1 MKIAFLTNYTT
12 DFIVKE
18 FQKKIKGENIDA
30 EYYLPGFNQYVQ
42 EILNE
47 KSGLYNFKPEVI
59 YFSIDIG
66 FYCEDIFSQ
75 LFDEGAQRCFELV
88 EERMMNVYG
97 LLNHLTKSLP
107 NTVVMIENY
116 FLKSSYFTKTL
127 EYNSNFGLESIL
139 LRLNS
144 DLEKFILENQ
154 NFRIMS
160 VASLFQQYGEERLI
174 DQRLHYIAK
183 SRWSQFG
190 NQKVAELYLNH
201 LKAYKG
207 LRKKVI
213 VLDLDNT
220 LWGGVIGQDGMEGI
234 LLSNDGPG
242 KAFYDFQTELLKLF
256 KMGVLLVIASKNT
269 EDVAMEAI
277 EKHPYMVLRKNNFV
291 ARRINWDNKAQNIRN
306 MATELNLGLDSF
318 IFLDDSHF
326 ERGLVASEIPEIT
339 VPELP
344 EDPMEYVKF
353 LKSLDFFNFHKLT
366 DDDFKRNKTYLDNQE
381 RKKFSDA
388 FTDTTSYLKSLE
400 MTALI
405 KPIDDF
411 SFPRIVQL
419 IGKTNQF
426 NVTTRRHSEAAMQEF
441 YGNSNQYLI
450 LELSLKDKFG
460 DNGIVAAAI
469 VKFDETDSALID
481 TFLMSC
487 RVIARNVEDAF
498 VSFIGDRVSERG
510 KKYLVG
516 EIIPTAK
523 NEPCRELYANNGFK
537 SEANGFWRFDLS
549 QTSIPSPGYIKI
561 VTSKEEYD
569 AA

>member
-18 FQKKIKGENIDA
+18 FQKKLKAENIEA
-30 EYYLPGFNQYVQ
+30 ELYLPGFNQYVQ
-42 EILNE
+42 EIIND

-59 YFSIDIG
+59 YFSLDVAY
-66 FYCEDIFSQ
+66 YCEDILSQ
-75 LFDEGAQRCFELV
+75 LFDLGSQKCYEQI

-97 LLNHLTKSLP
+97 LLNQLSKSLP
-107 NTVVMIENY
+107 NSVVMIENY

-127 EYNSNFGLESIL
+127 EYNSNFGLENIIL
-139 LRLNS
+139 KLNS
-144 DLEKFILENQ
+144 DLERFILESQ

-160 VASLFQQYGEERLI
+160 LTSLFQQFGEEKLI

-190 NQKVAELYLNH
+190 NQKIAELYINH
-201 LKAYKG
+201 LRAYKG
-207 LRKKVI
+207 LRKKCI

-256 KMGVLLVIASKNT
+256 KMGILLVIASKNT
-269 EDVAMEAI
+269 EEVAMEAI

-291 ARRINWDNKAQNIRN
+291 AHRINWDNKAQNIRS
-306 MATELNLGLDSF
+306 MAQELNIGLDSF

-326 ERGLVASEIPEIT
+326 ERGLVAAEIPEVI
-339 VPELP
+339 VPALP

-366 DDDFKRNKTYLDNQE
+366 ADDFKRNKTYLDNQE

-388 FTDTTSYLKSLE
+388 FTDTTAYLKSLE

-426 NVTTRRHSEAAMQEF
+426 NVTTRRHSESVMKEF
-441 YGNSNQYLI
+441 YGDSNNYLI

-469 VKFDETDSALID
+469 VKFDESESALID
-481 TFLMSC
+481 TLLMSC
-487 RVIARNVEDAF
+487 RVISRNVENAF
-498 VSFIGDRVSERG
+498 ISFMGERVKEKG
-510 KKYLVG
+510 KKFLVG

-523 NEPCRELYANNGFK
+523 NEPCREVFANNGFQ

-549 QTSIPSPGYIKI
+549 ASSIPSPDYIKI
-561 VTSKEEYD
+561 VTTKEEYE
-569 AA
+569 

>member
-18 FQKKIKGENIDA
+18 FQKKIKNENIDA
-30 EYYLPGFNQYVQ
+30 ELYLPGFNQYVQ

-59 YFSIDIG
+59 YFSLDIAY
-66 FYCEDIFSQ
+66 YCEDLLSQ
-75 LFDEGAQRCFELV
+75 LFDLGSQRCFELI

-97 LLNHLTKSLP
+97 LLNHLSKSLP
-107 NTVVMIENY
+107 NSVVMIENY

-127 EYNSNFGLESIL
+127 EYNSNYGLESIVSK
-139 LRLNS
+139 LNS
-144 DLEKFILENQ
+144 DLERFALENQ
-154 NFRIMS
+154 NVRIVS
-160 VASLFQQYGEERLI
+160 LVSLFQQYGEEKLI

-234 LLSNDGPG
+234 MLNNDGPG

-256 KMGVLLVIASKNT
+256 KMGIILVIASKNT
-269 EDVAMEAI
+269 EEVAMEAI
-277 EKHPYMVLRKNNFV
+277 ENHPYMVLRKNNFV
-291 ARRINWDNKAQNIRN
+291 AHRINWDNKAQNIRS
-306 MATELNLGLDSF
+306 MAKELNLGLDSF

-326 ERGLVASEIPEIT
+326 ERGLVASEIPEVT
-339 VPELP
+339 VPDLP

-353 LKSLDFFNFHKLT
+353 LKSLEYFNFHKLT

-388 FTDTTSYLKSLE
+388 FTDTTAYLKSLE

-426 NVTTRRHSEAAMQEF
+426 NVTTRRHSEAVMKEF
-441 YGNSNQYLI
+441 YNDNDKFLI

-469 VKFDETDSALID
+469 IKFDDSDSAMID

-487 RVIARNVEDAF
+487 RVLTRNVENAF
-498 VSFIGDRVSERG
+498 ISFMGSQAKNRG
-510 KKYLVG
+510 KKFLIG

-523 NEPCRELYANNGFK
+523 NEPCREVFANNGFK
-537 SEANGFWRFDLS
+537 NEESGFWIFDL
-549 QTSIPSPGYIKI
+549 TNGSIPSPDYIKI
-561 VTSKEEYD
+561 VTTKEEYD
-569 AA
+569 KA